1 MIIFFFVILNINLK
15 LIEGKEEEK
24 PSSGKSK
31 SMFMSKEMPKSVKM
45 KLKGG
50 GFVDP
55 ESGLEDKA
63 HVLKV
68 KSALYSVV
76 LGSVSIQEDKNS
88 FYKLQVLEHDKKPKW
103 WLFRSWG
110 RIGTTIGDH
119 KIESFHERLDALRQF
134 EALYEDKTGNRWSKR
149 DEFKKGFTFHEQIL
163 FVF

>member
-1 MIIFFFVILNINLK
+1 
-15 LIEGKEEEK
+15 
-24 PSSGKSK
+24 
-31 SMFMSKEMPKSVKM
+31 MFMSKEMPKSVKM

-68 KSALYSVV
+68 KNAVYSVV

-103 WLFRSWG
+103 WFIVYPAS
-110 RIGTTIGDH
+110 
-119 KIESFHERLDALRQF
+119 IEDAQNKL
-134 EALYEDKTGNRWSKR
+134 KSS
-149 DEFKKGFTFHEQIL
+149 GFN
-163 FVF
+163 

>member
-1 MIIFFFVILNINLK
+1 
-15 LIEGKEEEK
+15 
-24 PSSGKSK
+24 
-31 SMFMSKEMPKSVKM
+31 MFMSKEMPKSVKM

-68 KSALYSVV
+68 KNAVYSVV

-110 RIGTTIGDH
+110 RIGTTIGNN
-119 KIESFHERLDALRQF
+119 KLETFHERLEALRQF

-149 DEFKKGFTFHEQIL
+149 DEFKKGYLLLHFMSTFVL
-163 FVF
+163 FF